1 MSGGRFGYIQNRL
14 DWEVIEKLEEIIE
27 RNGAGDVSEDY
38 RDSEYFEELSPE
50 TVEEFRK
57 GLELVKRAAVYI
69 RRIDWLVSGDDG
81 EETFHQRL
89 AEDLAKIERPQSEN
103 DSFSYLKSAIESF
116 GFREVQ
122 PGLFEKQASRD
133 PWITYWIQLRHAVG
147 HGEPTLR
154 IGQDVL
160 SHEDVLFAGEVK
172 SLAEMTT
179 VLRQVGIEIGSDSQ
193 N

>member
-27 RNGAGDVSEDY
+27 HNGAGEVSEDY
-38 RDSEYFEELSPE
+38 RDSEYFEEWSPE
-50 TVEEFRK
+50 TLEEFRK

-89 AEDLAKIERPQSEN
+89 AEDLAKIERPRSES
-103 DSFSYLKSAIESF
+103 DRFSYLKSVIESF

-122 PGLFEKQASRD
+122 LGLFEKQASRD
-133 PWITYWIQLRHAVG
+133 PWITYWIQLRHTVDQ
-147 HGEPTLR
+147 GEPTLR

-160 SHEDVLFAGEVK
+160 SHEDVLFSGAIKDLTE
-172 SLAEMTT
+172 LET
-179 VLRQVGIEIGSDSQ
+179 LFRQIGIETV
-193 N
+193 